1 MKNHQTLGQFI
12 TSVRLEIDALT
23 YGGVDLDNL
32 PAASILVDML
42 SDMHANG
49 YTPHEAAMDILDSQ
63 MHWLRG

>member
-23 YGGVDLDNL
+23 HGVVDLDNL
-32 PAASILVDML
+32 VDIADGEHSI

-49 YTPHEAAMDILDSQ
+49 YTPREAAVDVLESN
-63 MHWLRG
+63 GFEA